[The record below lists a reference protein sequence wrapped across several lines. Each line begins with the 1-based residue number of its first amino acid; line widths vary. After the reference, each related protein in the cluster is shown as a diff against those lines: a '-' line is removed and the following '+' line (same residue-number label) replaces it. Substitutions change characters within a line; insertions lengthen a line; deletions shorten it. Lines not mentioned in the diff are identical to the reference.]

1 MKELLIKGLKFIGF
15 SGIGWL
21 IDTTIYMILTSIF
34 KLNIDISNIFS
45 SLVGV
50 TFVFI
55 MSTRKIFVSKSKIN
69 IKIKYLIYVIYQVI
83 LIITVSKLMLLLKSV
98 ITPLNIELINKYIN
112 IIVKIIITPFTM
124 LINFIVMKLL
134 IEKI

>member
-1 MKELLIKGLKFIGF
+1 
-15 SGIGWL
+15 
-21 IDTTIYMILTSIF
+21 MILTSIF

-55 MSTRKIFVSKSKIN
+55 MSTRKIFVSNSKIN

-83 LIITVSKLMLLLKSV
+83 LILTISKVMLLLKDI
-98 ITPLNIELINKYIN
+98 ITPLNIDLINKYIN
-112 IIVKIIITPFTM
+112 ITVKIIITPFTM
-124 LINFIVMKLL
+124 VINFIVMKLL
-134 IEKI
+134 LEKI

>member
-83 LIITVSKLMLLLKSV
+83 LIVTVSKLMLLLKSV

-124 LINFIVMKLL
+124 VINFIVMKLL

>member
-1 MKELLIKGLKFIGF
+1 MKEILIKVLKFIGF

-34 KLNIDISNIFS
+34 KLNIYISNIFS

-55 MSTRKIFVSKSKIN
+55 MSTRKIFVSNSKIN

-83 LIITVSKLMLLLKSV
+83 LILTISKVMLLLKDI
-98 ITPLNIELINKYIN
+98 ITPLNIDLINKYIN
-112 IIVKIIITPFTM
+112 ITVKIIITPFTM
-124 LINFIVMKLL
+124 VINFIVMKLL
-134 IEKI
+134 LEKI

>member
-55 MSTRKIFVSKSKIN
+55 MSTRKIFVSNSKIN

-124 LINFIVMKLL
+124 VINFIVMKLL

>member
-1 MKELLIKGLKFIGF
+1 MKEILIKVLKFIGF

-55 MSTRKIFVSKSKIN
+55 MSTRKIFVSNSKIN

-83 LIITVSKLMLLLKSV
+83 LILTISKVMLLLKDI
-98 ITPLNIELINKYIN
+98 ITPLNIALINKYIN
-112 IIVKIIITPFTM
+112 IAVKIIITPFTM
-124 LINFIVMKLL
+124 IINFIVMKLL

>member
-1 MKELLIKGLKFIGF
+1 MKEILIKVLKFIGF

-55 MSTRKIFVSKSKIN
+55 MSTRKIFVSNSKIN

-83 LIITVSKLMLLLKSV
+83 LILTISKVMLLLKDI
-98 ITPLNIELINKYIN
+98 ITPLNIDVINKYIN
-112 IIVKIIITPFTM
+112 ITVKIIITPFTM
-124 LINFIVMKLL
+124 VINFIVMKLL
-134 IEKI
+134 LEKI

>member
-1 MKELLIKGLKFIGF
+1 MKEILIKVLKFIGF

-55 MSTRKIFVSKSKIN
+55 MSTRKIFVSNSKIN

-83 LIITVSKLMLLLKSV
+83 LILTISKVMLLLKDI
-98 ITPLNIELINKYIN
+98 ITPLYIDLINKYIN
-112 IIVKIIITPFTM
+112 ITVKIIITPFTM
-124 LINFIVMKLL
+124 VINFIVMKLL
-134 IEKI
+134 LEKI

>member
-1 MKELLIKGLKFIGF
+1 MKELLIKGLNFIGF

-124 LINFIVMKLL
+124 VINFIVMKLL

>member
-21 IDTTIYMILTSIF
+21 IDTTFYMILTSIF

-69 IKIKYLIYVIYQVI
+69 IKIKYLIYVIYQAI

-98 ITPLNIELINKYIN
+98 ITLLNIELINKYIN

-124 LINFIVMKLL
+124 VINFIVMKLL

>member
-1 MKELLIKGLKFIGF
+1 MKEILIKGLKFIGF

-55 MSTRKIFVSKSKIN
+55 MSTRKIFVSNSKIN

-83 LIITVSKLMLLLKSV
+83 LILTASKVMLLLKDI
-98 ITPLNIELINKYIN
+98 ITPLNIDLINKYIN
-112 IIVKIIITPFTM
+112 ITVKIIITPFTM
-124 LINFIVMKLL
+124 VINFIVMKLL

>member
-1 MKELLIKGLKFIGF
+1 MKEILIKVFKFIGF

-21 IDTTIYMILTSIF
+21 IDTTTYMILTSIF

-55 MSTRKIFVSKSKIN
+55 MSTRKIFVSNSKIN

-83 LIITVSKLMLLLKSV
+83 LILTISKVMLLLKDI
-98 ITPLNIELINKYIN
+98 ITPLNIDLINKYIN
-112 IIVKIIITPFTM
+112 ITVKIIITPFTM
-124 LINFIVMKLL
+124 VINFIVMKLL
-134 IEKI
+134 LEKI

>member
-55 MSTRKIFVSKSKIN
+55 MSTRKIFVSNSKIN

-83 LIITVSKLMLLLKSV
+83 LILTASKIMLLLKDI
-98 ITPLNIELINKYIN
+98 ITPLNIALINKYIN
-112 IIVKIIITPFTM
+112 IAVKIIITPFTM
-124 LINFIVMKLL
+124 IINFIVMKLL

>member
-1 MKELLIKGLKFIGF
+1 MKEILIKVLKFIGF

-21 IDTTIYMILTSIF
+21 IDTTTYMILTSIF

-55 MSTRKIFVSKSKIN
+55 MSTRKIFVSNSKIN

-83 LIITVSKLMLLLKSV
+83 LILTISKVMLLLKDI
-98 ITPLNIELINKYIN
+98 ITPLNIDLINKYIN
-112 IIVKIIITPFTM
+112 ITVKIIITPFTM
-124 LINFIVMKLL
+124 VINFIVMKLL
-134 IEKI
+134 LEKI

>member
-69 IKIKYLIYVIYQVI
+69 IKIKYLIYVIYQVV
-83 LIITVSKLMLLLKSV
+83 LIITVSKLMLLLKSA

-124 LINFIVMKLL
+124 VINFIVMKLL

>member
-55 MSTRKIFVSKSKIN
+55 MSTRKIFVSRSKIN

-98 ITPLNIELINKYIN
+98 ITLLNIELINKYIN

-124 LINFIVMKLL
+124 VINFIVMKLL

>member
-69 IKIKYLIYVIYQVI
+69 IKTKYLIYVIYQVI

-124 LINFIVMKLL
+124 VINFIVMKLL

>member
-1 MKELLIKGLKFIGF
+1 MKEILIKVFKFIGF

-55 MSTRKIFVSKSKIN
+55 MSTRKIFVSNSKIN

-83 LIITVSKLMLLLKSV
+83 LILTISKVMLLLKDI
-98 ITPLNIELINKYIN
+98 ITPLNIDLINKYIN
-112 IIVKIIITPFTM
+112 ITVKIIITPFTM
-124 LINFIVMKLL
+124 VINFIVMKLL
-134 IEKI
+134 LEKI

>member
-1 MKELLIKGLKFIGF
+1 MKELLIMGLKFIGF

-83 LIITVSKLMLLLKSV
+83 LIVTVSKLMLLLKSV

-124 LINFIVMKLL
+124 VINFIVMKLL

>member
-124 LINFIVMKLL
+124 VINFIVMKLL

>member
-1 MKELLIKGLKFIGF
+1 MKKILIEGLKFIGF

-21 IDTTIYMILTSIF
+21 IDTTIYLILTSIF
-34 KLNIDISNIFS
+34 KLNVDISNIFS

-55 MSTRKIFVSKSKIN
+55 MSNSKIN
-69 IKIKYLIYVIYQVI
+69 IKIKYLIYIIYQ
-83 LIITVSKLMLLLKSV
+83 MLLILTASKIMLILKDYL
-98 ITPLNIELINKYIN
+98 ITSNINIIIKYIN

>member
-1 MKELLIKGLKFIGF
+1 MKEILIKLLKFIGF

-55 MSTRKIFVSKSKIN
+55 MSTRKIFVSNSKIN

-83 LIITVSKLMLLLKSV
+83 LILTISKVMLLLKDI
-98 ITPLNIELINKYIN
+98 ITPLNIDLINKYIN
-112 IIVKIIITPFTM
+112 ITVKIIITPFTM
-124 LINFIVMKLL
+124 VINFIVMKLL
-134 IEKI
+134 LEKI

>member
-21 IDTTIYMILTSIF
+21 IDTTFYMILTSIF

-69 IKIKYLIYVIYQVI
+69 IKIKYLIYVIYQAI

-98 ITPLNIELINKYIN
+98 ITLLNIELINKYI
-112 IIVKIIITPFTM
+112 F
-124 LINFIVMKLL
+124 
-134 IEKI
+134 

>member
-98 ITPLNIELINKYIN
+98 ITPLNVELINKYIN

-124 LINFIVMKLL
+124 VINFIVMKLL

>member
-69 IKIKYLIYVIYQVI
+69 IKTKYLIYVIYQVI
-83 LIITVSKLMLLLKSV
+83 LIVTVSKLMLLLKSV

-124 LINFIVMKLL
+124 VINFIVMKLL

>member
-1 MKELLIKGLKFIGF
+1 MKKVLIEGLRFIGF

-21 IDTTIYMILTSIF
+21 IDTTIYLILTSIF
-34 KLNIDISNIFS
+34 KLNVDVSNIFS

-55 MSTRKIFVSKSKIN
+55 MSTRKIFVSNSKIN
-69 IKIKYLIYVIYQVI
+69 IKIKYLIYVIYQII
-83 LIITVSKLMLLLKSV
+83 LILTASKIMLLLKDYL
-98 ITPLNIELINKYIN
+98 ITLNIDIIIKYIN

>member
-1 MKELLIKGLKFIGF
+1 MKEILIKVLKFIGF

-55 MSTRKIFVSKSKIN
+55 MSTRKIFVSNSKIN

-83 LIITVSKLMLLLKSV
+83 LILTISKVMLLLKDI
-98 ITPLNIELINKYIN
+98 ITPLNIDLINKYIN
-112 IIVKIIITPFTM
+112 ITVKIIITPFTM
-124 LINFIVMKLL
+124 VINFIVMKLL
-134 IEKI
+134 LEKI

>member
-1 MKELLIKGLKFIGF
+1 MKEILIKVLKFIGF

-45 SLVGV
+45 SFVGV

-55 MSTRKIFVSKSKIN
+55 MSTRKIFVSNSKIN

-83 LIITVSKLMLLLKSV
+83 LILTISKVMLLLKDI
-98 ITPLNIELINKYIN
+98 ITPLNIDLINKYIN
-112 IIVKIIITPFTM
+112 ITVKIIITPFTM
-124 LINFIVMKLL
+124 VINFIVMKLL
-134 IEKI
+134 LEKI

>member
-1 MKELLIKGLKFIGF
+1 MKGILIKGLKFIGF

-55 MSTRKIFVSKSKIN
+55 MSTRKIFVSNSKIN

-83 LIITVSKLMLLLKSV
+83 LILTASKIMLLLKNI
-98 ITPLNIELINKYIN
+98 ITPLNIDIINKYIN
-112 IIVKIIITPFTM
+112 ITVKIIITPFTM
-124 LINFIVMKLL
+124 VINFIVMKLL

>member
-1 MKELLIKGLKFIGF
+1 MKELLIKVLKFIGF

-55 MSTRKIFVSKSKIN
+55 MSTRKIFVSNSKIN

-83 LIITVSKLMLLLKSV
+83 LILTASKIMLLLKDI
-98 ITPLNIELINKYIN
+98 ITPLNIALINKYIN
-112 IIVKIIITPFTM
+112 IAVKIIITPFTM
-124 LINFIVMKLL
+124 IINFIVMKLL

>member
-98 ITPLNIELINKYIN
+98 ITLLNIELINKYIN

-124 LINFIVMKLL
+124 VINFIVMKLL